1 MTNSEL
7 ESKINFSNIEK
18 GNEKEE
24 YITRLPREKYPWLEG
39 VLMVDLWKVAFEP
52 NC

>member
-1 MTNSEL
+1 MFLTNCRF

-24 YITRLPREKYPWLEG
+24 YITRLAREKHPPAERCFEDRIMEG
-39 VLMVDLWKVAFEP
+39 SF
-52 NC
+52 